1 MIKIIL
7 IIFLALFLLNCKEPK
22 QLRTAEYQSYINETL
37 AEDRKNKELE
47 LFYLNEIRIAEEN
60 NDSEAFRFNLEEYI
74 KVPRMDIPEWMK
86 GEPSYFQGGDKV
98 KY

>member
-1 MIKIIL
+1 MSRVL
-7 IIFLALFLLNCKEPK
+7 LLVFLFFGCG
-22 QLRTAEYQSYINETL
+22 ETDRSEVESLL

-74 KVPRMDIPEWMK
+74 KVPRLDIPEWMK
-86 GEPSYFQGGDKV
+86 DEPEYFEGGDRV

>member
-1 MIKIIL
+1 MV
-7 IIFLALFLLNCKEPK
+7 FLFFGCG
-22 QLRTAEYQSYINETL
+22 ETDRSEVESLL

-74 KVPRMDIPEWMK
+74 KVPRLDIPEWMK
-86 GEPSYFQGGDKV
+86 DEPEYFEGGDKV
-98 KY
+98 RY

>member
-1 MIKIIL
+1 MYR
-7 IIFLALFLLNCKEPK
+7 FFLLLLPFLFSACGESNRIEVE
-22 QLRTAEYQSYINETL
+22 RIL

-86 GEPSYFQGGDKV
+86 DEPSYFEGGDKV